1 LAQIERIDP
10 TTEQADRTAAAEGS
24 EQAAEPVAAAPE
36 RELHEATTGG
46 LAISR
51 PSDSDGL
58 RTEELLLN
66 VGPQHPSTHGVFR
79 VIVKLDGEVIKE
91 AIPVMGYLHRGTEKL
106 AENLNYTQ
114 IIPYTDR
121 MDYVSAMTN
130 NYVLV
135 NAVEKM
141 LQLEIP
147 ERAQFLRLI
156 VMELQRVA
164 SHMVWWGTYL
174 LDIGA
179 MSPFLFAFRDREV
192 IINLFNELCGARL
205 TYNYMRVG
213 GVKWDAPPGWIDKV
227 REFVPYMR
235 KKLEEYND
243 LVSGNEIFL
252 ARIKGVGKYD
262 AQTAISYG
270 LSGANLRCTGV
281 KWDLRKDQPYSIY
294 DRFEFDVPVGQ
305 NGDCYDRYLIRLE
318 ELRQSLRILEQ
329 AVAQFPADGEIMGK
343 APRVIRPPE
352 GEVYAAIESPRGE
365 IGCHIIS
372 RGKQEPYRL
381 KFRRPSFVNLQ
392 ILPKLLVGETMTNLI
407 TILGGIDIVVGEVDA

>member
-1 LAQIERIDP
+1 MI
-10 TTEQADRTAAAEGS
+10 
-24 EQAAEPVAAAPE
+24 
-36 RELHEATTGG
+36 
-46 LAISR
+46 
-51 PSDSDGL
+51 

-79 VIVKLDGEVIKE
+79 IVVGLDGEVITE
-91 AIPVMGYLHRGTEKL
+91 ATPVMGYLHRGTEKL

-135 NAVEKM
+135 HAVEKM
-141 LQLEIP
+141 MGLEVP
-147 ERAQFLRLI
+147 LRAEFMRLI

-164 SHMVWWGTYL
+164 SHLVWWGTYL

-179 MSPFLFAFRDREV
+179 MSPFLYAFRDREI

-213 GVKWDAPPGWIDKV
+213 GVKWDAPPGWMEKV
-227 REFVPYMR
+227 EAFIPYME
-235 KKLEEYND
+235 KKLEEYD
-243 LVSGNEIFL
+243 KLVSGNEIFL
-252 ARIKGVGKYD
+252 ARIKGVGRYD
-262 AQTAISYG
+262 AETAISYG

-281 KWDLRKDQPYSIY
+281 KWDLRKDEPYSLY
-294 DRFEFDVPVGQ
+294 DRFEFDVPVGT
-305 NGDCYDRYLIRLE
+305 NGDCYDRYRIRLE
-318 ELRQSLRILEQ
+318 EIRQSLRILKQ
-329 AVAQFPADGEIMGK
+329 AVAQFPQGGETMGK
-343 APRVIRPPE
+343 VPRAIRPPA
-352 GEVYAAIESPRGE
+352 GEAYVRIESPRGE
-365 IGCHIIS
+365 IGCHIVS
-372 RGKQEPYRL
+372 KGKAEPYRL
-381 KFRRPSFVNLQ
+381 KFRRPSFVNLG